1 MKTLDLVSNRRWLFL
16 ASGLSAV
23 VALVLLAIPPTLR
36 PGIEFTS
43 GTTMLLQF
51 QQPVQQIALRD
62 ELARLG
68 HAEARIQSTGA
79 SEFLVRTKSL
89 QVPEGSF
96 SEVEPGGPATQGG
109 ATVRLGA
116 EGASGDVVL
125 RAVRQGDPCQFG
137 IEAATLPAGTEAR
150 VLEQHRNCPSGA
162 VYRVQALGNTG
173 YIAASDTHGLVGALP
188 TPVPTAPAATATPAA
203 TAAATAA
210 ATSAAGATDASATP
224 SASATPA
231 VTATPRPP
239 APGERGT
246 IETALE
252 QRFGP
257 FEVKE
262 FATVSPVVSKV
273 AVRNASVAVVIAAFA
288 ILAYIAFAFS
298 SVPRPIRYGTCAII
312 ATLHD
317 VIIVLGA
324 FSLFGKLFGVEV
336 NLMFVTG
343 LLTVIGFSV
352 HDTIVVFDRIR
363 ENVRL
368 APTAPLA
375 DNVNAALVQTIGRSL
390 NTSITVLL
398 TVLALLLLGGVTIQS
413 FLLVLLVGIVAGT
426 YSSVGIAAQL
436 LVSWDEGDFGRAFD
450 RLRGRRPAP
459 AVEADRA

>member
-1 MKTLDLVSNRRWLFL
+1 MSTLDLVSIRKWLFL
-16 ASGLSAV
+16 ASGLSAL

-43 GTTMLLQF
+43 GTTMLLAF
-51 QQPVQQIALRD
+51 TQPVQQPALR
-62 ELARLG
+62 EEFARLG
-68 HAEARIQSTGA
+68 HEEARIQSTGA
-79 SEFLVRTKSL
+79 SEFLVRTRSL

-96 SEVEPGGPATQGG
+96 SEVEPGSTATAGG
-109 ATVRLGA
+109 ATVMLGA
-116 EGASGDVVL
+116 EGHSGDVVL
-125 RAVRQGDPCQFG
+125 RAVREGDPCKFG
-137 IEAATLPAGTEAR
+137 IEAARLPAGTEAR
-150 VLEQHRNCPSGA
+150 VLEQHTSCADGT
-162 VYRVQALGNTG
+162 VYRVQARGSTG
-173 YIAASDTHGLVGALP
+173 YIAAADTHGLSGTLP
-188 TPVPTAPAATATPAA
+188 APAATATATATPAPTA
-203 TAAATAA
+203 TAAPTASP
-210 ATSAAGATDASATP
+210 TPDASATP
-224 SASATPA
+224 GASATPV
-231 VTATPRPP
+231 VTATPRPL

-273 AVRNASVAVVIAAFA
+273 AVRNASVAVVIAAVA
-288 ILAYIAFAFS
+288 ILGYIAFAFS
-298 SVPRPIRYGTCAII
+298 AVPRPIRYGTCAIV

-363 ENVRL
+363 ENIRL

-413 FLLVLLVGIVAGT
+413 FLLVLLVGIVSGT
-426 YSSVGIAAQL
+426 YSSIGVAAQL
-436 LVSWDEGDFGRAFD
+436 LVSWEQGDFGRLL
-450 RLRGRRPAP
+450 RRGRPSSVPA
-459 AVEADRA
+459 AGDGA

>member
-1 MKTLDLVSNRRWLFL
+1 MKTLDLVSNRKWLFL
-16 ASGLSAV
+16 ASGVSAL

-43 GTTMLLQF
+43 GTTMLLLF
-51 QQPVQQIALRD
+51 QQPVQQPALRD

-68 HAEARIQSTGA
+68 HADARIQSTGA
-79 SEFLVRTKSL
+79 SEFLMRTKSL

-173 YIAASDTHGLVGALP
+173 YIAASDTHALVGALP
-188 TPVPTAPAATATPAA
+188 TPVPTASATPAA
-203 TAAATAA
+203 TAVPTAA
-210 ATSAAGATDASATP
+210 ATAAAGATDASATP
-224 SASATPA
+224 SASAPPA

-246 IETALE
+246 IETALQ

-298 SVPRPIRYGTCAII
+298 SVPRPIRYGACAII

-324 FSLFGKLFGVEV
+324 FSLFGKLFHVEV

-368 APTAPLA
+368 APTASLA

-459 AVEADRA
+459 AVEAERA

>member
-1 MKTLDLVSNRRWLFL
+1 MRSLDLVSSRKWLFL
-16 ASGLSAV
+16 ASGASAL

-43 GTTMLLQF
+43 GTTMLVQF
-51 QQPVQQIALRD
+51 ARPVAQPELR
-62 ELARLG
+62 EEFARLG
-68 HAEARIQSTGA
+68 HEEARVQSTGA
-79 SEFLVRTKSL
+79 SEFLVRTRSL

-96 SEVEPGGPATQGG
+96 SEVEPGAAGSQGG

-116 EGASGDVVL
+116 EGAIGDVML

-137 IEAATLPAGTEAR
+137 IEAATLPADTEAR
-150 VLEQHRNCPSGA
+150 VLEQHTQCARGA
-162 VYRVQALGNTG
+162 VYRVQARGNTG
-173 YIAASDTHGLVGALP
+173 YIAASDTHGLAGALP
-188 TPVPTAPAATATPAA
+188 AAVAIATAAPAPTATAVTTPAAGGAATATPEV
-203 TAAATAA
+203 
-210 ATSAAGATDASATP
+210 
-224 SASATPA
+224 SATPA

-239 APGERGT
+239 APGERGA
-246 IETALE
+246 IEAALE
-252 QRFGP
+252 ARFGP

-262 FATVSPVVSKV
+262 FATVSPVVSTV
-273 AVRNASVAVVIAAFA
+273 AVRNASVAVVIASIA
-288 ILAYIAFAFS
+288 ILAYITFAFS
-298 SVPRPIRYGTCAII
+298 SVPQPIRYGMCAIA

-363 ENVRL
+363 DNVRL

-390 NTSITVLL
+390 NTSITLLL

-413 FLLVLLVGIVAGT
+413 FLLVLLVGIVSGT
-426 YSSVGIAAQL
+426 YSSIGIAAQL
-436 LVSWDEGDFGRAFD
+436 LVSWEAGDFGRAFD
-450 RLRGRRPAP
+450 RLRGRRAAP
-459 AVEADRA
+459 AVEA